1 MRQSPRSFQGW
12 NPDFQPPP
20 ESCILRAVKV
30 FGTEAPFTGQDGKK
44 PAASKEPPP
53 LLPREFASPPIG
65 HLSPFNGFPA

>member
-12 NPDFQPPP
+12 DPDFQPP

-30 FGTEAPFTGQDGKK
+30 FGAEAPFTGQDGEK

-65 HLSPFNGFPA
+65 HLSPFYAFPA